1 MIPTVAAD
9 QVPFLNDPGNQFG
22 IFLSL
27 AADNEERCLY
37 VILLQTVQH
46 LGSHEFIRAVIKGQ
60 RDTAPVIRTFAEGLD
75 VNSAVNV

>member
-1 MIPTVAAD
+1 MPLI
-9 QVPFLNDPGNQFG
+9 NDPRDQFG

-37 VILLQTVQH
+37 IVLLQNVQH
-46 LGSHEFIRAVIKGQ
+46 LGSHEFIRAVIKGK
-60 RDTAPVIRTFAEGLD
+60 RNAAPVIRTFAEGLD